1 MPNPKAHVAIDL
13 ETLSTSPAAVVLAI
27 GAVAM
32 AEDGDTLADFYSVC
46 SIVSQQDRQIDKSTL
61 DWWER
66 QAADARSVL
75 DHANEPS
82 SPTLDSVLDELTEWI
97 GQLGE
102 THEVIVHGN
111 GAAFDIAI
119 LEHAYKK
126 VSPFVPWNFRNVR
139 DMRTLRDIC
148 LRLGLEP
155 QIKKAAPR
163 TGTHH
168 NALDDAHF
176 QARIVIESLKA
187 IETYH
192 AAHTSTAQAAPV
204 V

>member
-1 MPNPKAHVAIDL
+1 MPNPKAHIAIDL
-13 ETLSTSPAAVVLAI
+13 ETLSTSPAAVILSI

-32 AEDGDTLADFYSVC
+32 AEGGDTLADFYSIC
-46 SIVSQQDRQIDKSTL
+46 SIASQHDRQIDKSTL
-61 DWWER
+61 EWWDKQSPE
-66 QAADARSVL
+66 ARNAITQ
-75 DHANEPS
+75 ANEPN

-119 LEHAYKK
+119 LEHAYKEI
-126 VSPFVPWNFRNVR
+126 SPFVPWNFRNVR

>member
-1 MPNPKAHVAIDL
+1 MPAPKVHVAIDL

-46 SIVSQQDRQIDKSTL
+46 SIASQQDRQIDQSTL

-82 SPTLDSVLDELTEWI
+82 SPSLDDALDELTRWL
-97 GQLGE
+97 GDLGE
-102 THEVIVHGN
+102 HFDVHVWGN

-119 LEHAYKK
+119 LEHAYKQR
-126 VSPFVPWNFRNVR
+126 SPFVPWNFRNVR

-155 QIKKAAPR
+155 AIKRRVTR

-168 NALDDAHF
+168 NAVDDARY
-176 QARIVIESLKA
+176 QAQLVITSLK
-187 IETYH
+187 EL
-192 AAHTSTAQAAPV
+192 TA
-204 V
+204 

>member
-1 MPNPKAHVAIDL
+1 MPAPKVHVAIDL
-13 ETLSTSPAAVVLAI
+13 ETLSTSPAAVILAI

-46 SIVSQQDRQIDKSTL
+46 SIASQQDRQIDKSTL

-82 SPTLDSVLDELTEWI
+82 SPSIDDALGELTRWL
-97 GQLGE
+97 GDLGE
-102 THEVIVHGN
+102 HFNIFVHGN

-119 LEHAYKK
+119 LEHAYKQR
-126 VSPFVPWNFRNVR
+126 SPFVPWNFRNVR

-155 QIKKAAPR
+155 KIKEAAPR

-168 NALDDAHF
+168 NALDDARF

-187 IETYH
+187 IEAHH
-192 AAHTSTAQAAPV
+192 AAHTSTAQAAPGV
-204 V
+204 